1 MQAKLITLKNKFI
14 EATFTNYGARITG
27 LITPDKHGKPV
38 DVVAGF
44 ATVNDYI
51 QATSAYYG
59 PTIGRYANRIA
70 GGKFILNG
78 VTYQLPINN
87 GPNCLHGGGGLHS
100 KVWEITAEQ
109 EDRISMR
116 ILSPDGEDGFP
127 GDLEVRVTFTIKDKD
142 WIIDYEAATTKDTVI
157 NLTNHAYFNLNGEG
171 AGNISGHYMQ
181 INADSYTPVDANLI
195 PTGDFEAVANTP
207 FDFRQPETI
216 GQRIDADN
224 EQIKKGSGYDHNYV
238 LNKNHEHELSLAAK
252 ATGEKSGV
260 VMKVLTTE
268 PGMQFYTGNFMDGTN
283 IFKGGAPDSRR
294 TTFALE
300 TQHFPDSPNQ
310 PDFPSTLLKP
320 GSVFK
325 STTIYRFGVE

>member
-1 MQAKLITLKNKFI
+1 MQAKLITLRNKFI

-27 LITPDKHGKPV
+27 LITPDKQGKPV

-70 GGKFILNG
+70 GGKFILNDM
-78 VTYQLPINN
+78 TYQLPINN
-87 GPNCLHGGGGLHS
+87 GPNCLHGGGGLHN
-100 KVWEITAEQ
+100 KVWEITDEQ

-127 GDLEVRVTFTIKDKD
+127 GDMEVKVTFTLKDKD
-142 WIIDYEAATTKDTVI
+142 WIIDYEATSNKDTVI

-171 AGNISGHYMQ
+171 TGAISGHYMQ

-207 FDFRQPETI
+207 FDFRQPKAI
-216 GQRIDADN
+216 GQQIDADN
-224 EQIKKGSGYDHNYV
+224 EQIKKGNGYDHNYV
-238 LNKNHEHELSLAAK
+238 LNKNRTHELSLAAR
-252 ATGEKSGV
+252 ATGEKSGI
-260 VMKVLTTE
+260 VMEVLTTE

-283 IFKGGAPDSRR
+283 IFKDGAPDSRR

-310 PDFPSTLLKP
+310 PAFPSTLLKP
-320 GSVFK
+320 GMVFK